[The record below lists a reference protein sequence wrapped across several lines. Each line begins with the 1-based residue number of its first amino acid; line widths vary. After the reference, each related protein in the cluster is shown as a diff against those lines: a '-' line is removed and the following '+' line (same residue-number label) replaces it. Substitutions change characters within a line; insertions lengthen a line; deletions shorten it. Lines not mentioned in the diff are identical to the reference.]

1 VADNRVIFEVIATA
15 KGVQVVQKQTDQLA
29 KSTDKAERSTK
40 NLDKTRDRYNR
51 REKGAAQI
59 SSNTTKNFSKM
70 QQSIDGGG
78 GAGGLVRAYALL
90 AANVFAV
97 TAAFGVLSRSA
108 QVDKLTES
116 LEIFSVRG
124 GQFVANI
131 AKDLQEAS
139 GAAIN
144 FADASRNVSLALS
157 AGLDTSQ
164 IQDLTKVAR
173 GASVALGRSLPDAL
187 DRIFRGV
194 IKLEPEILDEI
205 GLFVRVD
212 EASQKYA
219 QSLGKTVTSLT
230 SVEKRQA
237 FLAEATEQGLKK
249 FEEFS
254 DTIETTAF
262 DKLGA
267 SLIDIAQ
274 NLTSFVNKGLTPI
287 VSFLAENRAILTGVF
302 VAIAGLLLKTA
313 IPAIGQFNS
322 KLAESASLA
331 LADQKAYLQG
341 IEKKSDAARV
351 FAIEEEKRNLKAQ
364 KKLTRGSFK
373 GVDAQFKS
381 RAKDAKE
388 NERLLKKN
396 LGTTDKLAAVNQRI
410 GILEK
415 ASAKAKG
422 ENKKLIDEELKGRRN
437 QVKELEKQLKIENK
451 LAGLKTKATAP
462 VVGLAAKKEAQLESR
477 VATSSALAQI
487 SGVGETQGIRAGF
500 ADLFQTIKSGEVVT
514 EEGTKKL
521 TRFGKASVAVK
532 GSVGLL
538 TTGVQSLMMT
548 LGPWIAAFAML
559 SPLLGLLAQKLG
571 FFSKEAKELNKTLD
585 RVADLTENLAE
596 RFEKQ
601 VEGIQSSSLSFVENV
616 KASSAFNKSIQEAA
630 TSIIEINTR
639 LNDFKENST
648 GSVKAWE
655 SFKKIFGLDKETKA
669 VTQQLELA
677 QKSIKAALEAGDSD
691 LAKALLGGDNQA
703 LKDFVE
709 LNRILEIVDKK
720 LNETR
725 RAFIATPETASAFS
739 NIKNQISELI
749 TKYQIGDQT
758 LIEFSKS
765 FAEQAEG
772 QKDFIGV
779 SKEVIANMVAM
790 EIAYLG
796 NVDAIDDLKK
806 ADIDFVQT
814 SQDVIQ
820 ITQERTKRLDNF
832 VAAVEGAKDS
842 VGKFTNS
849 FLPKTKVDEVLSSLE
864 QIQSSFGGLFE
875 QLVTE
880 AGTSFNVLDP
890 DSLQKFL
897 KNFDTDNP
905 ISRLFSK
912 EETQKIKDFAAALK
926 FDDADAIIQN
936 VIEQFA
942 NFQNQILK
950 AKAAQKA
957 LNSEIKTLNDVVSKG
972 VSVGNRLY
980 QQRLALADSQ
990 YQINLVNLQANL
1002 RAQGVDE
1009 KRAATIADL
1018 VDNAKTYEE
1027 IQVSLIKFSLS
1038 NAQLQSIAAS
1048 FEEKRLALIEKR
1060 VIEATKK
1067 QTQDIEEQKALQ
1079 FLLNLEKDRLEIS
1092 RKLVENVAK
1101 VNRLRRTG
1109 SSNLD
1114 PAQEAKISI
1123 QTAKDSLDIAIQE
1136 ANIKFT
1142 ILKAEQAILQK
1153 RLEVLAEEEKT
1164 SAQNAVVQ
1172 AALLQTKID
1181 KEKDANEKLRLE
1193 TEQAQFRNI
1202 AKEKFASEQRVK
1214 NYASELGAVTD
1225 IYDEILRK
1233 TTANAAN
1240 EFVVTLSDAIAKAS
1254 KESVSAGLQAGS
1266 AAIKALESE
1275 AAQKGFEASA
1285 QQKREELQTKAASL
1299 SAAGDTEGAAAVT
1312 EQMNSITAATEQA
1325 AAKQALAMTT
1335 ARGVLESYKES
1346 FKDLGPEGVLAATIL
1361 EGSMQIA
1368 DAFQTMTTAIENSTD
1383 GLGKAAAVAEFAS
1396 AAIGQISQ
1404 IMAANSNAQIS
1415 QIDKQI
1421 EAEKRR
1427 DGKSAESVAKIAAME
1442 KKKEAIERKAFNQ
1455 RKKMQMAQTVVNTAS
1470 GIMRAYADYD
1480 VATATGLAIMIGAL
1494 GAAQLAII
1502 SKQKYEGGGSSE
1514 GAAKPTA
1521 LTIGGRSKAVDVS
1534 KTATSGELNYL
1545 RGGQT
1550 TGQNL
1555 GGAGVSGPGAAMGRR
1570 GYANGD
1576 DAVVVGERGPE
1587 VAVFPGGTSIVPNY
1601 ALGGQATNVNFT
1613 INAVDGQS
1621 VQNMLY
1627 TQRGNII
1634 GMIREAANANGQG
1647 FLESVDPAVYG
1658 GGG

>member
-1 VADNRVIFEVIATA
+1 MADNRVIFEVIATA
-15 KGVQVVQKQTDQLA
+15 KGVKIVQVQTDELA
-29 KSTDKAERSTK
+29 KSTDKAEKSTR
-40 NLDKTRDRYNR
+40 NLEKTRDRYNR

-59 SSNTTKNFSKM
+59 SSNSTKNFSKM

-90 AANVFAV
+90 AANVFAL

-108 QVDKLTES
+108 QVDKLTDS
-116 LEIFSVRG
+116 LEIFSTRG

-144 FADASRNVSLALS
+144 FADASRNVALALS

-254 DTIETTAF
+254 DSIETTAF
-262 DKLGA
+262 DKLSA

-274 NLTSFVNKGLTPI
+274 NLTSFINKGLTPI
-287 VSFLAENRAILTGVF
+287 VSFLAENKAILTGVF

-341 IEKKSDAARV
+341 IEKKSNAARV
-351 FAIEEEKRNLKAQ
+351 FAIEEEKRNLKEQ
-364 KKLTRGSFK
+364 KAKTRSVSK
-373 GVDAQFKS
+373 GVGAEFKS

-388 NERLLKKN
+388 NETLLKKN

-422 ENKKLIDEELKGRRN
+422 ENKKLIDDELQGRRN

-451 LAGLKTKATAP
+451 LAGLKTKGKTP
-462 VVGLAAKKEAQLESR
+462 TVVGLAAKKEAQLESR

-487 SGVGETQGIRAGF
+487 SGVGETRGVAAGF

-521 TRFGKASVAVK
+521 TRMGKVSVGLK
-532 GSVGLL
+532 GSLGLL

-548 LGPWIAAFAML
+548 LGPWIAAL
-559 SPLLGLLAQKLG
+559 SFLAPLLGIVAQKLG
-571 FFSKEAKELNKTLD
+571 FFSKEAKELDNSLKRTG
-585 RVADLTENLAE
+585 DLLENLNK
-596 RFEKQ
+596 RFQ
-601 VEGIQSSSLSFVENV
+601 AQTDGIKNSEISFLENM
-616 KASSAFNKSIQEAA
+616 KAALAYNKAQTEVSNEIL
-630 TSIIEINTR
+630 EINQR
-639 LNDFKENST
+639 LENFNST
-648 GSVKAWE
+648 ATDSVKNWE
-655 SFKKIFGLDKETKA
+655 SFKKIFGLDRETKA
-669 VTQQLELA
+669 IEQQFQLATEKIIAMFNAGDEQGLKIFGAALDPSGQLSKSIIDLEKAEGAIKNVDKAVIELVNSQYERARQEDALAKSAAAYAGQVVPTTIEDIVDNFKNLNGVTKEQIIEYITLKNTLASAKVAFDNLDTTTLNYVDASKADLELT
-677 QKSIKAALEAGDSD
+677 KARTSRLE
-691 LAKALLGGDNQA
+691 N
-703 LKDFVE
+703 F
-709 LNRILEIVDKK
+709 
-720 LNETR
+720 
-725 RAFIATPETASAFS
+725 
-739 NIKNQISELI
+739 
-749 TKYQIGDQT
+749 
-758 LIEFSKS
+758 
-765 FAEQAEG
+765 
-772 QKDFIGV
+772 
-779 SKEVIANMVAM
+779 
-790 EIAYLG
+790 
-796 NVDAIDDLKK
+796 
-806 ADIDFVQT
+806 T
-814 SQDVIQ
+814 S
-820 ITQERTKRLDNF
+820 
-832 VAAVEGAKDS
+832 AVEGAKDS

-864 QIQSSFGGLFE
+864 QVQTSFQALFE
-875 QLVTE
+875 DIKLESGQVVQ
-880 AGTSFNVLDP
+880 VLTDP
-890 DSLQKFL
+890 ATAKKFFE
-897 KNFDTDNP
+897 NFEQDNP
-905 ISRLFSK
+905 ISRIFSDDEIK
-912 EETQKIKDFAAALK
+912 RIKDFGAAGN
-926 FDDADAIIQN
+926 FDEASKIFSGIVEEFAKYQN
-936 VIEQFA
+936 SILVA
-942 NFQNQILK
+942 KQNQ
-950 AKAAQKA
+950 
-957 LNSEIKTLNDVVSKG
+957 KTLNDEVKIFEQ
-972 VSVGNRLY
+972 SVQRGLKFIKDDNMLG
-980 QQRLALADSQ
+980 QKRLALAKSQ
-990 YQINLVNLQANL
+990 KDVALAELQANL
-1002 RAQGVDE
+1002 RAQKVDE
-1009 KRAATIADL
+1009 ERSQNIRDL
-1018 VDNAKTYEE
+1018 VAKAETYKD
-1027 IQVSLIKFSLS
+1027 IQSTLQNLGLS
-1038 NAQLQSIAAS
+1038 NQQLQSIAAS
-1048 FEEKRLALIEKR
+1048 FEAKRAAE
-1060 VIEATKK
+1060 
-1067 QTQDIEEQKALQ
+1067 IEEIVASRTLEQQLLIDNGKAAQ
-1079 FLLNLEKDRLEIS
+1079 FLLNIDKERLEIT
-1092 RKLVENVAK
+1092 RKLAENVAK

-1114 PAQEAKISI
+1114 PAQEARISI
-1123 QTAKDSLDIAIQE
+1123 EAAKDSFNIAREE
-1136 ANIKFT
+1136 ADIKFT
-1142 ILKAEQAILQK
+1142 LLKAEQEILQK
-1153 RLEVLAEEEKT
+1153 RLEVLAEEELK
-1164 SAQNAVVQ
+1164 SAQ
-1172 AALLQTKID
+1172 AAD
-1181 KEKDANEKLRLE
+1181 KEMVRLGGLLAKETDEKKRIALA
-1193 TEQAQFRNI
+1193 EQILVEEKI
-1202 AKEKFASEQRVK
+1202 ATEKFASEQRIK
-1214 NYASELGAVTD
+1214 SYATEIGTVTAK
-1225 IYDEILRK
+1225 YDEILRK

-1240 EFVVTLSDAIAKAS
+1240 QFVVTLSDAIAKAS

-1266 AAIKALESE
+1266 AALKALDSD
-1275 AAQKGFEASA
+1275 AAEKGFEASA
-1285 QQKREELQTKAASL
+1285 KQKREELQKKATSL
-1299 SAAGDTEGAAAVT
+1299 TEAGDIEGAAAVT
-1312 EQMNSITAATEQA
+1312 NQMNAITAATEQA
-1325 AAKQALAMTT
+1325 AAKQAVAMTV

-1346 FKDLGPEGVLAATIL
+1346 FKDLGPEGVLLSTIL

-1368 DAFQTMTTAIENSTD
+1368 DAFQTMSTAIENSTD

-1396 AAIGQISQ
+1396 VAIGQISQ

-1455 RKKMQMAQTVVNTAS
+1455 RKKMQMAQTVINTAS

-1480 VATATGLAIMIGAL
+1480 GLTATALAVMIGAL

-1502 SKQKYEGGGSSE
+1502 SKQKYEGGGGTE

-1521 LTIGGRSKAVDVS
+1521 LTIGGRSGAVDVA
-1534 KTATSGELNYL
+1534 KGATSGELDYL
-1545 RGGQT
+1545 RGGRT

-1555 GGAGVSGPGAAMGRR
+1555 GGAGASLPNAAMGRR
-1570 GYANGD
+1570 GYADGTE
-1576 DAVVVGERGPE
+1576 VLVGERGPE
-1587 VAVFPGGTSIVPNY
+1587 VAVFPGGTSIIPNY
-1601 ALGGQATNVNFT
+1601 ALGGGSTNVNFT

-1634 GMIREAANANGQG
+1634 GMIREAANANGQP

-1658 GGG
+1658 GNG